1 MKIPGNLEVVG
12 CCFDGSDDGI
22 TGEWGMHTPHPLLG
36 AFLLAVLLPV
46 VLRSCAF
53 RARPSDVSGTTAASR
68 LAFRVQPLAPGLW
81 SLASGLSPSGARSL
95 ALRVRSLA
103 LWHPVFWLLR
113 GRGLRPGPS
122 SAPNPAS
129 APASESR
136 SSPCCSRIA
145 RCSPATTAA
154 AASHAP
160 ASE

>member
-1 MKIPGNLEVVG
+1 MKTPDNLQVVG
-12 CCFDGSDDGI
+12 CCFNGFDDGM
-22 TGEWGMHTPHPLLG
+22 TGEWGMHTPHLLLG
-36 AFLLAVLLPV
+36 ASLLAVPLPAA
-46 VLRSCAF
+46 LRSCAF
-53 RARPSDVSGTTAASR
+53 RARPSDVSGATAASR

-81 SLASGLSPSGARSL
+81 FLAPRLSPSGARSL
-95 ALRVRSLA
+95 APRVRSLA
-103 LWHPVFWLLR
+103 LWHPVFWPLR

-122 SAPNPAS
+122 SAPIPAS

-136 SSPCCSRIA
+136 SSPCCSRNA